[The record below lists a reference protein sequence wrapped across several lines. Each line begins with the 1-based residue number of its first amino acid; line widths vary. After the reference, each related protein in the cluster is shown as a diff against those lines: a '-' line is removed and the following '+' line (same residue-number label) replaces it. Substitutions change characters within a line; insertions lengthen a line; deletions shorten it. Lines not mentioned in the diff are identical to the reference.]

1 LEFGTEVVTAGD
13 GSLAVLLGASPG
25 ASTAVS
31 IMLDLIQRCFSE
43 HEKSTAWREKLK
55 EMVPSY
61 GISLNDNETLLHEV
75 REHSAK
81 ILKLDTL

>member
-1 LEFGTEVVTAGD
+1 LETEVVTAGD

-43 HEKSTAWREKLK
+43 HEKTTEWQEKTKGNGSFLWYFLK
-55 EMVPSY
+55 
-61 GISLNDNETLLHEV
+61 
-75 REHSAK
+75 
-81 ILKLDTL
+81 